1 MPDPCTLAL
10 QSDRFMWEE
19 IHDMPGEI
27 YDLEQFR
34 EQTRELMALIDKCQ
48 EAEAARVK
56 ECQCAPAEMDS
67 RRLRG

>member
-34 EQTRELMALIDKCQ
+34 ADAAELMGLIDKC
-48 EAEAARVK
+48 AELETVSELHTEDR
-56 ECQCAPAEMDS
+56 
-67 RRLRG
+67 

>member
-10 QSDRFMWEE
+10 QSDRFMWDE

-34 EQTRELMALIDKCQ
+34 EQTRELMALIDKCA
-48 EAEAARVK
+48 EAEAALNVTVS
-56 ECQCAPAEMDS
+56 E
-67 RRLRG
+67 LHTN